1 MTTLEEIINKAIPL
15 RTCPMDKAADL
26 MRRKWLLKE
35 LNKYI
40 NERYELIEVG
50 TEKINIIHA

>member
-1 MTTLEEIINKAIPL
+1 MEGELEKIINKAIPL
-15 RTCPMDKAADL
+15 RNCPMDKEADN

-40 NERYELIEVG
+40 SEHYEQIED
-50 TEKINIIHA
+50 KIKIIWQH